1 MEAVILEEKP
11 AAGITVVNGRD
22 FMTNAKG
29 DLVAVSNIKPADLLQ
44 DETVRK
50 IIRFAVEL
58 SAQIDRFRSHTMLDL
73 GSFDALLEQEY
84 GAKIGG
90 KKGNRTYQSF
100 DGLMQVKVQIADQ
113 IDFGPELQIAKSLLD
128 QCMIEWTADS
138 RPEIQSIITRA
149 FNTDKEGQIN
159 RSELFMLLRLDIEDE
174 RWQRAME
181 AIRNSMRVTGSKEY
195 VRFYHRASINDQ
207 FQAITIDLAKAGA
220 A

>member
-1 MEAVILEEKP
+1 MESQTQSEHREAGVILV
-11 AAGITVVNGRD
+11 GGRE

-29 DLVAVSNIKPADLLQ
+29 DLVAVANIKPADKLQ

-50 IIRFAVEL
+50 IISFAAAL
-58 SAQIDRFRSHTMLDL
+58 SEQIDRFRSHTMVDL

-90 KKGNRTYQSF
+90 KKGNRTYQTI
-100 DGLMQVKVQIADQ
+100 DGLMQVKVQVVDQ

-128 QCMIEWTADS
+128 ECMIEWTADS

-159 RSELFMLLRLDIEDE
+159 RAELFMLLRLDIEDE
-174 RWQRAME
+174 RWSRAME

-207 FQAITIDLAKAGA
+207 FQAITIDMAKAGA
-220 A
+220 